1 MLSTFGPTAQNFG
14 RLPRCWG
21 QVLGSCQHVAY
32 AKTTTSG
39 PLLITLGH
47 KSTLQ
52 YLLLF
57 QFWPSSN
64 KTLRS
69 PPPDRESCPR
79 HQTMPGTIQ
88 VSVLELMD
96 LPPPLA
102 PCQLEDNSSF
112 VYLKVVMGKKEY
124 QSVGGG
130 DFSFPVT
137 SLHENLILM
146 LHDMEGN
153 LISRTEFKTRSVVE
167 KGISDDVF
175 PLEGGGSVHMKL
187 QFVLSEEERQ
197 RIREMR
203 YSALKRKRMELLKGG
218 CESHVSELT
227 AEGDGIGQLKQID
240 PDAPDF
246 AGVDVERNKTQATS
260 GDIKERQLSSCEG
273 LDPHIGCLGSPI
285 SGNVTKDDIS
295 VSAESDD
302 HIYSLKRKNLRER
315 GSSSSVRKM
324 ISAFENSLFKGTRH
338 RVDQGTTSQLSKIES
353 GGSLKRT
360 SSEQSDIRKLKF
372 PQTMAKSFS
381 AEMLSE
387 MDRNPMVI
395 RSSFVKKQGVQH
407 LNNATRQ
414 EMIGNNSL
422 FRNFTT
428 NQNLKSLKPV
438 KQKSVGGANDES
450 SSLESLHTAQPHN
463 SGNID
468 TVLEPVKTANFVSFG
483 DSAEHIGKRKEP
495 ISVKKKINMDSFP
508 KECHSLIACTVQK
521 SPGERSSIYNG
532 EKLKALD
539 SKQKPFET
547 EQRASLGGSV
557 GNVTEREDYLA
568 SEIGR
573 SPSIISKHRK
583 SSAFQEKPKVN
594 IFLKEA
600 PSLDAHTASKTSGEM
615 SSFHGGAELEALGT
629 RNHTTDERNPREEK
643 TNDDGGITKQ
653 NVSDYFRPYDELDFL
668 HKTDVSRDTDEP
680 SSLCTYN
687 RGSALN
693 ALANESDWTCYISH
707 MEEQI
712 IPGNSNEL
720 LELLSSYREKCFFG
734 KVGVWEPHHLCITT
748 GSKQLRNLVESCS
761 LCLGTLPSEKNPFTV
776 EANKKQK
783 MHREV
788 TRNKKFSGSS
798 EKFNHENKVSNSN
811 FKGMLIEQ
819 PADSFMKSPTRMSNI
834 ISYWSTSYH
843 CNSRMCDTSS
853 QYQIK
858 KAQVCI

>member
-1 MLSTFGPTAQNFG
+1 
-14 RLPRCWG
+14 
-21 QVLGSCQHVAY
+21 
-32 AKTTTSG
+32 
-39 PLLITLGH
+39 
-47 KSTLQ
+47 
-52 YLLLF
+52 
-57 QFWPSSN
+57 
-64 KTLRS
+64 
-69 PPPDRESCPR
+69 
-79 HQTMPGTIQ
+79 MPGTIQ

-197 RIREMR
+197 RIREM
-203 YSALKRKRMELLKGG
+203 
-218 CESHVSELT
+218 
-227 AEGDGIGQLKQID
+227 
-240 PDAPDF
+240 DAPDF

-819 PADSFMKSPTRMSNI
+819 VTFSSLSYLMYGL
-834 ISYWSTSYH
+834 ISYACCVIYS
-843 CNSRMCDTSS
+843 C
-853 QYQIK
+853 K
-858 KAQVCI
+858 